1 MPLILDVAL
10 RGLVAIAAV
19 ILFARLQGLRSF
31 SKMSSFDFP
40 LTVAF
45 GSIIGGAML
54 APDTDWRVGLVA
66 LALVFGVQWA
76 IAWGRLR
83 SRRVEAI
90 IDNPPVLLM
99 DGEKILSE
107 GLARAQITE
116 ADLWAKLRE
125 ANVLGPGQVRAVVME
140 ATGDISVLH
149 DASGTP
155 DIARMIK
162 GVRRA

>member
-1 MPLILDVAL
+1 MPLILEVAL

-54 APDTDWRVGLVA
+54 APGTDWRVGAFAIA
-66 LALVFGVQWA
+66 LIFLVQWV
-76 IAWGRLR
+76 IAVGRLK
-83 SRRVEAI
+83 SRRIETVF
-90 IDNPPVLLM
+90 DNPPVLLM
-99 DGEKILSE
+99 EGDRILPE

-116 ADLWAKLRE
+116 SDLWAKLRE
-125 ANVLGPGQVRAVVME
+125 ANVLGPQQIRAVVME

-149 DASGTP
+149 DSTGRIEI
-155 DIARMIK
+155 DRMIE